1 MDTEK
6 QYRIGEHRLVLGWCD
21 TEQSYYARIETD
33 QEKPE
38 ILWTLAD
45 PRDRLNQLLQFISI
59 NLRTVTGLEN
69 FQLSTEDQTAL
80 QEAPDCIRIDPAQL
94 QRLDILDTDYVQV
107 PAWVTDP
114 YFEQPDI
121 VEEVDTLCQDR
132 LAACVARLV
141 ELQHIEHS
149 GEPLDDY
156 GSVDDSRNRAIAET
170 AVFLAETGRL
180 LSDERLQ
187 VLSSTPFDN
196 LWHISELFMEAEI
209 EDIDGFTCDLCRSRL
224 SDFPKAIQRGYDP
237 TTGLPL
243 SYAEADGF
251 SWANTVPPPSAASL
265 YQQYGFS
272 EEAAWQLVH
281 IQRTDPRDR
290 TEQDWAFLSDALQR
304 LSDYTEQ
311 LSEAW
316 GLEA

>member
-6 QYRIGEHRLVLGWCD
+6 QYRVGEHRLILGWRD
-21 TEQSYYARIETD
+21 TEQFYYARIETEQD
-33 QEKPE
+33 KPDS
-38 ILWTLAD
+38 LWTLAE
-45 PRDRLNQLLQFISI
+45 PRDKLNQLLQFASI
-59 NLRTVTGLEN
+59 NLRSVTGLET
-69 FQLSTEDQTAL
+69 FQLSAEDWAAL

-107 PAWVTDP
+107 PDWVTDP
-114 YFEQPDI
+114 YFEQPGIAEDI
-121 VEEVDTLCQDR
+121 DTLCQDR

-156 GSVDDSRNRAIAET
+156 GSVEDSRNRAIAET
-170 AVFLAETGRL
+170 AAFLAETSRL

-187 VLSSTPFDN
+187 VLSSIPFDN
-196 LWHISELFMEAEI
+196 LWHISELFTEAEI

-243 SYAEADGF
+243 SFAESEGF
-251 SWANTVPPPSAASL
+251 SWDNTTPSSAASL

-304 LSDYTEQ
+304 LSDCTEQ
-311 LSEAW
+311 LSEVW